1 MAPRCV
7 NYRSAQSIR
16 EIIHDSEKR
25 RVAIDGPSYFPER
38 LSARQCPPMND
49 SRPEC
54 WIYRWWGRWRDWT
67 SSTSNIYVSS
77 DEPGLFPSLCNCSSH
92 RRVLLLLLFFPLLL
106 RLPLRASRLTATTV
120 INWWASRH
128 AAYLLRFFLSLFL
141 LANRPTFVNSIVLL
155 RRPRRWR
162 RRRQWL
168 PASSYF
174 SPDSGFP
181 ATGASIRRP
190 NATVTAR

>member
-16 EIIHDSEKR
+16 EIIHDSETSR
-25 RVAIDGPSYFPER
+25 RDRCLSYFPER

-49 SRPEC
+49 SRPGC

-67 SSTSNIYVSS
+67 SSTFNIYVSS

-106 RLPLRASRLTATTV
+106 RLPLRNV
-120 INWWASRH
+120 VDW
-128 AAYLLRFFLSLFL
+128 
-141 LANRPTFVNSIVLL
+141 PQ
-155 RRPRRWR
+155 RRWLTDER
-162 RRRQWL
+162 RGTL
-168 PASSYF
+168 LTYFASSFPFFF
-174 SPDSGFP
+174 SRIGRLSS
-181 ATGASIRRP
+181 TR
-190 NATVTAR
+190 